1 MQRKTHTA
9 LAALMVLGIAG
20 GASAQSLGGN
30 ADASVGVGAGD
41 KGSVAADVGAGA
53 SAAKSDN
60 GNGAKAAGSKEM
72 GTDMS
77 ASASG
82 VKTYGQL
89 VSSMKTMDTASADLS
104 GFGADSQ
111 VSVTTLSSLQ
121 GEGAENG
128 QALDNAISENQ
139 AQIDEMR
146 ANITAN
152 ADLMA
157 ALEAEGYNAD
167 QVVAVQTDGE
177 TGVTFFVDDT
187 M

>member
-1 MQRKTHTA
+1 
-9 LAALMVLGIAG
+9 
-20 GASAQSLGGN
+20 
-30 ADASVGVGAGD
+30 
-41 KGSVAADVGAGA
+41 
-53 SAAKSDN
+53 
-60 GNGAKAAGSKEM
+60 
-72 GTDMS
+72 
-77 ASASG
+77 
-82 VKTYGQL
+82 
-89 VSSMKTMDTASADLS
+89 MDTASADLS